1 MQGIT
6 QDFRDILRG
15 LKMTVDFNRLVFAF
29 VGIVCSIIW
38 VLIILGVASVLKL
51 TDTDPLEIINSVL
64 FSPRLGLSNLLGI
77 FLASVA
83 TVDWAEYVVLV
94 VLVMGFL
101 AIWSIIGGSITRSA
115 ALEFARDEKIG
126 FKESLSFASK
136 KFWSYFWSPLTPALG
151 VLFFSA
157 CNILGGLL
165 GQVKYVGE
173 IAVAIGF
180 PLAILSGFLIIFI
193 GIIGII
199 GFFLMFPAISAEGS
213 DAFDAM
219 SRAYSYVIS
228 KPKHFISLFLGIIIC
243 GTIFA
248 VLISLV
254 ACLVMQISFYT
265 VGFGMGQKFESIREV
280 ISGGNATM
288 ASLGLLSMKFT
299 ALMLMIY
306 MALVKV
312 AVGSLVVV
320 FAGSASTIAY
330 FLLRKDVDGTD
341 INDVYIEEQEE
352 QTTQE
357 EKKREVEEVEEEK
370 KEAKAKAKAKAKAET
385 EKVEATTTEEKQTT
399 QKEEATQEEEA
410 KEKPSEGPDTSSSEE
425 SDLKE

>member
-15 LKMTVDFNRLVFAF
+15 LKMTVDFNRLIFAF
-29 VGIVCSIIW
+29 VGIVCSVIW
-38 VLIILGVASVLKL
+38 VLIILGLASALRL
-51 TDTDPLEIINSVL
+51 TDTAPFEIINSVL
-64 FSPRLGLSNLLGI
+64 FSPRLGLSNLLSI

-83 TVDWAEYVVLV
+83 TVDWAEYIVLV
-94 VLVMGFL
+94 VLVVGFL
-101 AIWSIIGGSITRSA
+101 VIWSIIGGAITRSA

-136 KFWSYFWSPLTPALG
+136 KFWSYFWSPITPALG

-165 GQVKYVGE
+165 GQVKYIGE

-180 PLAILSGFLIIFI
+180 PLAIISGFLIIFI

-219 SRAYSYVIS
+219 SRAYSYIIS
-228 KPKHFISLFLGIIIC
+228 KPKHFISLFLSIIIC

-248 VLISLV
+248 FFVCLV
-254 ACLVMQISFYT
+254 ACLVMQTSFYT

-280 ISGGNATM
+280 ILGGEATM
-288 ASLGLLSMKFT
+288 ASLDLLSMKFT
-299 ALMLMIY
+299 ALMLMVY

-312 AVGSLVVV
+312 VVGSLVVG

-341 INDVYIEEQEE
+341 INDVYIEEQEK

-357 EKKREVEEVEEEK
+357 EKKREVVEVKEEK
-370 KEAKAKAKAKAKAET
+370 KEAKAET
-385 EKVEATTTEEKQTT
+385 EKVEATATEEEQTRQEEQTT
-399 QKEEATQEEEA
+399 QEDEA
-410 KEKPSEGPDTSSSEE
+410 KETPSEDPDTSSSEE

>member
-15 LKMTVDFNRLVFAF
+15 LKMTVDFNRLIFAF
-29 VGIVCSIIW
+29 VGIVCSVIW
-38 VLIILGVASVLKL
+38 VLIILGLASALRL
-51 TDTDPLEIINSVL
+51 TDTAPFEIINSVL

-83 TVDWAEYVVLV
+83 TVDWAEYIVLV
-94 VLVMGFL
+94 ILVVGFL
-101 AIWSIIGGSITRSA
+101 VIWSIIGGSITRSA

-136 KFWSYFWSPLTPALG
+136 KFWSYFWSPITPALG

-157 CNILGGLL
+157 CNILGGLI
-165 GQVKYVGE
+165 GQVKYIGE

-180 PLAILSGFLIIFI
+180 PLAIISGFLIIFI

-228 KPKHFISLFLGIIIC
+228 KPKHFISLFLSIIIC

-248 VLISLV
+248 FFVCLV
-254 ACLVMQISFYT
+254 ACLVMQTSFYT

-280 ISGGNATM
+280 ISGGKATM
-288 ASLGLLSMKFT
+288 ASLDLLSMKFT
-299 ALMLMIY
+299 ALMLMVY

-312 AVGSLVVV
+312 VVGSLVVG

-341 INDVYIEEQEE
+341 INDVYIEEHEE

-357 EKKREVEEVEEEK
+357 EKKREVVEVKEEK
-370 KEAKAKAKAKAKAET
+370 KEAKAET
-385 EKVEATTTEEKQTT
+385 EKVEATATEEEQTIQEEQTT
-399 QKEEATQEEEA
+399 QEDEA
-410 KEKPSEGPDTSSSEE
+410 KETPSEDPDTSSSEE

>member
-15 LKMTVDFNRLVFAF
+15 LKMTVDFNRLIFAF

-38 VLIILGVASVLKL
+38 VLIILGFASALRL
-51 TDTDPLEIINSVL
+51 TDTAPFEIINSVL
-64 FSPRLGLSNLLGI
+64 FSPRLGLSNLLSI

-83 TVDWAEYVVLV
+83 TVDWAEYIVLV
-94 VLVMGFL
+94 VLVVGFL
-101 AIWSIIGGSITRSA
+101 VIWSIIGGAITRSA

-136 KFWSYFWSPLTPALG
+136 KFWSYFWSPITPALG

-165 GQVKYVGE
+165 GQVKYIGE

-180 PLAILSGFLIIFI
+180 PLAIISGFLIIFI

-228 KPKHFISLFLGIIIC
+228 KPKHFISLFLSIIIC

-248 VLISLV
+248 FFVCLV
-254 ACLVMQISFYT
+254 ACLVMQTSFYT

-280 ISGGNATM
+280 ISGGKATI
-288 ASLGLLSMKFT
+288 ASLDLLSMKFT

-312 AVGSLVVV
+312 VVGSLVVG

-352 QTTQE
+352 HEEQTTQE
-357 EKKREVEEVEEEK
+357 EKKREVVEVKEEK
-370 KEAKAKAKAKAKAET
+370 KEAKAKAET
-385 EKVEATTTEEKQTT
+385 EKVEATATEEEQT
-399 QKEEATQEEEA
+399 TQEEEA
-410 KEKPSEGPDTSSSEE
+410 KETPSEEPDTSSSEE

>member
-15 LKMTVDFNRLVFAF
+15 LKMTVDFNRLIFAF

-38 VLIILGVASVLKL
+38 VLIILGFASALRL
-51 TDTDPLEIINSVL
+51 TDTAPFEIINSVL
-64 FSPRLGLSNLLGI
+64 FSPRLGLSNLLSI

-83 TVDWAEYVVLV
+83 TVDWAEYIVLV
-94 VLVMGFL
+94 VLVVGFL
-101 AIWSIIGGSITRSA
+101 VIWSIIGGAITRSA

-136 KFWSYFWSPLTPALG
+136 KFWSYFWSPITPALG

-165 GQVKYVGE
+165 GQVKYIGE

-180 PLAILSGFLIIFI
+180 PLAIISGFLIIFI

-228 KPKHFISLFLGIIIC
+228 KPKHFISLFLSIIIC

-248 VLISLV
+248 FFVCLV
-254 ACLVMQISFYT
+254 ACLVMQTSFYT

-280 ISGGNATM
+280 ISGGKATM
-288 ASLGLLSMKFT
+288 ASLDLLSMKFT
-299 ALMLMIY
+299 ALMLMVY

-312 AVGSLVVV
+312 AVGSLVVG

-341 INDVYIEEQEE
+341 INDVYIEEQEK

-357 EKKREVEEVEEEK
+357 EKKREVVEVKEEK
-370 KEAKAKAKAKAKAET
+370 KEAKAKTETET
-385 EKVEATTTEEKQTT
+385 EKVEATATEEEQT
-399 QKEEATQEEEA
+399 TQEEEA
-410 KEKPSEGPDTSSSEE
+410 KETPSEEPDTSSSEE

>member
-15 LKMTVDFNRLVFAF
+15 LKMTVDFNRLIFAF
-29 VGIVCSIIW
+29 VGIVCSVIW
-38 VLIILGVASVLKL
+38 VLIILGFASALRL
-51 TDTDPLEIINSVL
+51 TDTAPFEIINSVL
-64 FSPRLGLSNLLGI
+64 FSPRLGLSNLLSI

-83 TVDWAEYVVLV
+83 TVDWAEYVVLI
-94 VLVMGFL
+94 VLVVGFL
-101 AIWSIIGGSITRSA
+101 VIWSIIGGAITRSA

-136 KFWSYFWSPLTPALG
+136 KFWSYFWSPITPALG

-165 GQVKYVGE
+165 GQVKYIGE

-180 PLAILSGFLIIFI
+180 PLAIISGFLIIFI

-254 ACLVMQISFYT
+254 ACLVMQVSFYT

-280 ISGGNATM
+280 ISGGEATM

-312 AVGSLVVV
+312 MVGSLVVG

-341 INDVYIEEQEE
+341 INDVYIEEQEK

-357 EKKREVEEVEEEK
+357 EKKREVVEVEEKEEK
-370 KEAKAKAKAKAKAET
+370 KEAKAET
-385 EKVEATTTEEKQTT
+385 EKVEATATEEEQTIQEEQTT
-399 QKEEATQEEEA
+399 QEDEA
-410 KEKPSEGPDTSSSEE
+410 KETPSEDPDTSSSEE

>member
-15 LKMTVDFNRLVFAF
+15 LKMTVDFNRLIFAF
-29 VGIVCSIIW
+29 VGIVCSVIW
-38 VLIILGVASVLKL
+38 VLIILGLASALRL
-51 TDTDPLEIINSVL
+51 TDTAPFEIINSVL
-64 FSPRLGLSNLLGI
+64 FSPRLGLSNLLSI

-83 TVDWAEYVVLV
+83 TVDWAEYIVLV
-94 VLVMGFL
+94 VLVVGFL
-101 AIWSIIGGSITRSA
+101 VIWSIIGGAITRSA

-136 KFWSYFWSPLTPALG
+136 KFWSYFWSPITPALG

-165 GQVKYVGE
+165 GQVKYIGE

-180 PLAILSGFLIIFI
+180 PLAIISGFLIIFI

-228 KPKHFISLFLGIIIC
+228 KPKHFISLFLSIIIC

-248 VLISLV
+248 FFVCLV
-254 ACLVMQISFYT
+254 ACLVMQTSFYT

-280 ISGGNATM
+280 ILGGEATM
-288 ASLGLLSMKFT
+288 ASLDLLSMKFT

-312 AVGSLVVV
+312 VVGSLVVG

-341 INDVYIEEQEE
+341 INDVYIEEQEK

-357 EKKREVEEVEEEK
+357 EKKREVVEVKEEK
-370 KEAKAKAKAKAKAET
+370 KEAKAET
-385 EKVEATTTEEKQTT
+385 EKVEATATEEEQTIQEEQTT
-399 QKEEATQEEEA
+399 QEDEA
-410 KEKPSEGPDTSSSEE
+410 KETPSEDPDTSSSEE

>member
-15 LKMTVDFNRLVFAF
+15 LKMTVDFNRLIFAF
-29 VGIVCSIIW
+29 VGIVCSVIW
-38 VLIILGVASVLKL
+38 VLIILGFASALRL
-51 TDTDPLEIINSVL
+51 TDTAPFEIINSVL
-64 FSPRLGLSNLLGI
+64 FSPRLGLSNLLSI

-83 TVDWAEYVVLV
+83 TVDWAEYVVLI
-94 VLVMGFL
+94 VLVVGFL
-101 AIWSIIGGSITRSA
+101 VIWSIIGGAITRSA

-136 KFWSYFWSPLTPALG
+136 KFWSYFWSPITPALG

-165 GQVKYVGE
+165 GQVKYIGE

-254 ACLVMQISFYT
+254 ACLVMQVSFYT

-280 ISGGNATM
+280 ISGGEATM

-312 AVGSLVVV
+312 AVGSLVVG

-352 QTTQE
+352 QEEQTTQE
-357 EKKREVEEVEEEK
+357 EKKREVVEVKEEK
-370 KEAKAKAKAKAKAET
+370 KEAKAKTET
-385 EKVEATTTEEKQTT
+385 EKVEATATEEEQTT
-399 QKEEATQEEEA
+399 QKEETTQEEEA
-410 KEKPSEGPDTSSSEE
+410 KEKPSEEPDTSSSEE

>member
-15 LKMTVDFNRLVFAF
+15 LKMTVDFNRLIFAF
-29 VGIVCSIIW
+29 VGIVCSVIW
-38 VLIILGVASVLKL
+38 VLIILGFASALRL
-51 TDTDPLEIINSVL
+51 TDTAPFEIINSVL
-64 FSPRLGLSNLLGI
+64 FSPRLGLSNLLSI

-83 TVDWAEYVVLV
+83 TVDWAEYIVLV
-94 VLVMGFL
+94 VLVVGFL
-101 AIWSIIGGSITRSA
+101 VIWSIIGGAITRSA

-136 KFWSYFWSPLTPALG
+136 KFRSYFWSPITPALG

-165 GQVKYVGE
+165 GQVKYIGE

-180 PLAILSGFLIIFI
+180 PLAIISGFLIIFI

-248 VLISLV
+248 FFISLV
-254 ACLVMQISFYT
+254 ACLVMQTSFYT

-280 ISGGNATM
+280 ISGGEATM
-288 ASLGLLSMKFT
+288 ASLDLLSMKFT

-312 AVGSLVVV
+312 VVGSLVVG

-341 INDVYIEEQEE
+341 INDVYIEEQEK

-357 EKKREVEEVEEEK
+357 EKKREVVEVEEKEEK
-370 KEAKAKAKAKAKAET
+370 KEAKTET
-385 EKVEATTTEEKQTT
+385 EKVEATATEEEQT
-399 QKEEATQEEEA
+399 TQEEEA
-410 KEKPSEGPDTSSSEE
+410 KETPSEEPDTSSSEE

>member
-15 LKMTVDFNRLVFAF
+15 FKMTVDFNKLIFAF
-29 VGIVCSIIW
+29 VGIVFSIIW
-38 VLIILGVASVLKL
+38 VLAVLALLSALGLISIGPFAIIDNVL
-51 TDTDPLEIINSVL
+51 V
-64 FSPRLGLSNLLGI
+64 SPRLGLSSLFSI
-77 FLASVA
+77 FLSGTA
-83 TVDWAEYVVLV
+83 TLDWAEYLGLVVLV
-94 VLVMGFL
+94 VGLL
-101 AIWSIIGGSITRSA
+101 TIWSIIGGAITRLA

-126 FKESLSFASK
+126 FKEALSFASK
-136 KFWSYFWSPLTPALG
+136 KFWSYFWSPITPALG
-151 VLFFSA
+151 VLFFVA
-157 CNILGGLL
+157 CNIIGGLF
-165 GQVKYVGE
+165 GQIKYIGE

-193 GIIGII
+193 GIIGAI
-199 GFFLMFPAISAEGS
+199 GFFLMFPTISAEGS

-248 VLISLV
+248 LFVSLA
-254 ACLVMQISFYT
+254 ACLIMQTSFYT
-265 VGFGMGQKFESIREV
+265 VGFGMGEKFESIKAV
-280 ISGGNATM
+280 VAGGAYGKAQM

-306 MALVKV
+306 IVLIKV
-312 AVGSLVVV
+312 AVGSLVVA

-341 INDVYIEEQEE
+341 INDVYIEEKEG
-352 QTTQE
+352 
-357 EKKREVEEVEEEK
+357 EEEK
-370 KEAKAKAKAKAKAET
+370 REEEKEETKVET
-385 EKVEATTTEEKQTT
+385 EKVETKATEEKQT
-399 QKEEATQEEEA
+399 AQEEKPEEKP
-410 KEKPSEGPDTSSSEE
+410 KEKPKERPPEEPGESSPEE
-425 SDLKE
+425 KT

>member
-15 LKMTVDFNRLVFAF
+15 LKMTVDFNRLIFAF
-29 VGIVCSIIW
+29 VGIVCSVIW
-38 VLIILGVASVLKL
+38 VLIILGFASALRL
-51 TDTDPLEIINSVL
+51 TDTAPFEIINSVL
-64 FSPRLGLSNLLGI
+64 FSPRLGLSNLLSI

-83 TVDWAEYVVLV
+83 TVDWAEYIVLV
-94 VLVMGFL
+94 VLVVGFL
-101 AIWSIIGGSITRSA
+101 VIWSIIGGAITRSA

-136 KFWSYFWSPLTPALG
+136 KFWSYFWSPITPALG

-157 CNILGGLL
+157 CNILGGLF
-165 GQVKYVGE
+165 GQVKYIGE

-180 PLAILSGFLIIFI
+180 PLAIISGFLIIFI

-228 KPKHFISLFLGIIIC
+228 KPKHFISLFLSIIIC

-248 VLISLV
+248 FFVCLV
-254 ACLVMQISFYT
+254 ACLVMQTSFYT

-280 ISGGNATM
+280 ISGGEATM
-288 ASLGLLSMKFT
+288 ASLDLLSMKFT
-299 ALMLMIY
+299 ALMLMVY

-312 AVGSLVVV
+312 AVGSLVVG

-352 QTTQE
+352 HEEQTTQE
-357 EKKREVEEVEEEK
+357 EKKREVVEVKEEK
-370 KEAKAKAKAKAKAET
+370 KEAKAKAEI
-385 EKVEATTTEEKQTT
+385 EKVEATATEEEQTIQEEQTT
-399 QKEEATQEEEA
+399 QEDEA
-410 KEKPSEGPDTSSSEE
+410 KETPSEDPDTSSSEE

>member
-15 LKMTVDFNRLVFAF
+15 LKMTVDFNRLIFAF
-29 VGIVCSIIW
+29 VGIVCSVIW
-38 VLIILGVASVLKL
+38 VLIILGFASALRL
-51 TDTDPLEIINSVL
+51 TDTAPFEIINSVL
-64 FSPRLGLSNLLGI
+64 FSPRLGLSNLLSI

-83 TVDWAEYVVLV
+83 TVDWAEYIVLV
-94 VLVMGFL
+94 VLVVGFL
-101 AIWSIIGGSITRSA
+101 VIWSIIGGSITRSA

-136 KFWSYFWSPLTPALG
+136 KFWSYFWSPITPALG

-165 GQVKYVGE
+165 GQVKYIGE

-180 PLAILSGFLIIFI
+180 PLAIISGFLIIFI

-228 KPKHFISLFLGIIIC
+228 KPKHFISLFLSIIIC

-248 VLISLV
+248 FFVCLV
-254 ACLVMQISFYT
+254 ACLVMQTSFYT

-280 ISGGNATM
+280 ISGGEATM
-288 ASLGLLSMKFT
+288 ASLDLLSMKFT

-312 AVGSLVVV
+312 AVGSLVVG

-341 INDVYIEEQEE
+341 INDVYIEEQEK

-357 EKKREVEEVEEEK
+357 EKKREVVEVEEKEEK
-370 KEAKAKAKAKAKAET
+370 KEAKTET
-385 EKVEATTTEEKQTT
+385 EKVEATATEEEQT
-399 QKEEATQEEEA
+399 TQEEEA
-410 KEKPSEGPDTSSSEE
+410 KETPSEEPDTSSSEE

>member
-15 LKMTVDFNRLVFAF
+15 LKMTVDFNRLIFAF
-29 VGIVCSIIW
+29 VGIVCSVIW
-38 VLIILGVASVLKL
+38 VLIILGFASALRL
-51 TDTDPLEIINSVL
+51 TDTAPFEIINSVL
-64 FSPRLGLSNLLGI
+64 FSPRLGLSNLLSI

-83 TVDWAEYVVLV
+83 TVDWAEYIVLIVLV
-94 VLVMGFL
+94 VGFL
-101 AIWSIIGGSITRSA
+101 VIWSIIGGAITRSA

-136 KFWSYFWSPLTPALG
+136 KFWSYFWSPITPALG

-165 GQVKYVGE
+165 GQVKYIGE

-228 KPKHFISLFLGIIIC
+228 KPKHFISLFLSIIIC

-248 VLISLV
+248 FFVCLV
-254 ACLVMQISFYT
+254 ACLVMQTSFYT

-280 ISGGNATM
+280 ISGGEATM

-312 AVGSLVVV
+312 AVGSLVVG

-352 QTTQE
+352 QEEQTTQE
-357 EKKREVEEVEEEK
+357 EKKREVVEIKEEK
-370 KEAKAKAKAKAKAET
+370 KETKAKT
-385 EKVEATTTEEKQTT
+385 EKVEATATEEEQTT
-399 QKEEATQEEEA
+399 QKEETTQEEEA
-410 KEKPSEGPDTSSSEE
+410 KEKPSEEPDTSSSEE

>member
-15 LKMTVDFNRLVFAF
+15 LKMTVDFNRLIFAF
-29 VGIVCSIIW
+29 VGIVCSVIW
-38 VLIILGVASVLKL
+38 VLIILGFASALRL
-51 TDTDPLEIINSVL
+51 TDTAPFEIINSVL
-64 FSPRLGLSNLLGI
+64 FSPRLGLSNLLSI

-83 TVDWAEYVVLV
+83 TVDWAEYVVLI
-94 VLVMGFL
+94 VLVVGFL
-101 AIWSIIGGSITRSA
+101 VIWSIIGGAITRSA

-136 KFWSYFWSPLTPALG
+136 KFWSYFWSPITPALG

-165 GQVKYVGE
+165 GQVKYIGE

-254 ACLVMQISFYT
+254 ACLVMQVSFYT

-280 ISGGNATM
+280 ISGGEATM

-312 AVGSLVVV
+312 AVGSLVVG

-352 QTTQE
+352 QEEQTTQE
-357 EKKREVEEVEEEK
+357 EKKREVVEIKEEK
-370 KEAKAKAKAKAKAET
+370 KETKAKT
-385 EKVEATTTEEKQTT
+385 EKVEATATEEEQTT
-399 QKEEATQEEEA
+399 QKEETTQEEEA
-410 KEKPSEGPDTSSSEE
+410 KEKPSEEPDTSSSEE

>member
-15 LKMTVDFNRLVFAF
+15 LKMTVDFNRLIFAF
-29 VGIVCSIIW
+29 VGIVCSVIW
-38 VLIILGVASVLKL
+38 VLIILGFASALKL
-51 TDTDPLEIINSVL
+51 TTTAPFEIINGVL
-64 FSPRLGLSNLLGI
+64 FSPRLGLSNLLSI
-77 FLASVA
+77 FLSSVA
-83 TVDWAEYVVLV
+83 TVDWAEYIVLV
-94 VLVMGFL
+94 VLVVGFL
-101 AIWSIIGGSITRSA
+101 VIWSIIGGSITRSA

-136 KFWSYFWSPLTPALG
+136 KFWSYFWSPITPALG

-157 CNILGGLL
+157 CNILGGLI
-165 GQVKYVGE
+165 GQVTYIGE

-180 PLAILSGFLIIFI
+180 PLAIISGFLIIFI

-248 VLISLV
+248 FFISLV
-254 ACLVMQISFYT
+254 ACLVMQTSFYT
-265 VGFGMGQKFESIREV
+265 VGFGMGQKFESIRAV
-280 ISGGNATM
+280 ISGGKATM
-288 ASLGLLSMKFT
+288 ASLDLLSMKFT
-299 ALMLMIY
+299 ALMLMVY

-312 AVGSLVVV
+312 VVVSLVVV

-341 INDVYIEEQEE
+341 INDVYIEEQGQEEGTREEVEEESKAEAEKIEATATEEEQTIQEE

-357 EKKREVEEVEEEK
+357 E
-370 KEAKAKAKAKAKAET
+370 
-385 EKVEATTTEEKQTT
+385 
-399 QKEEATQEEEA
+399 EA
-410 KEKPSEGPDTSSSEE
+410 KETPSEDPDTSSSEE

>member
-15 LKMTVDFNRLVFAF
+15 LKMTVDFNRLIFAF
-29 VGIVCSIIW
+29 VGIVCSVIW
-38 VLIILGVASVLKL
+38 VLIILGFASALKL
-51 TDTDPLEIINSVL
+51 TDTAPFEIINSVL
-64 FSPRLGLSNLLGI
+64 FSPRLGLTNLLSI

-94 VLVMGFL
+94 VLVVGFL
-101 AIWSIIGGSITRSA
+101 VIWSIIGGSITRSA

-136 KFWSYFWSPLTPALG
+136 KFWSYFWSPITPALG

-157 CNILGGLL
+157 CNILGGLI
-165 GQVKYVGE
+165 GQVKYIGE

-180 PLAILSGFLIIFI
+180 PLAIISGFLIIFI

-248 VLISLV
+248 FFISLV

-265 VGFGMGQKFESIREV
+265 VGFGMGQKFESIRAV
-280 ISGGNATM
+280 ISGGKTTM
-288 ASLGLLSMKFT
+288 ASLDLLSMKFT
-299 ALMLMIY
+299 ALMLMVY

-312 AVGSLVVV
+312 AVGSLVVG

-341 INDVYIEEQEE
+341 INDVYIEEQE
-352 QTTQE
+352 QE
-357 EKKREVEEVEEEK
+357 EGAREEVEGES
-370 KEAKAKAKAKAKAET
+370 KAEA
-385 EKVEATTTEEKQTT
+385 EKIEATATEEEQTI
-399 QKEEATQEEEA
+399 QEEEA
-410 KEKPSEGPDTSSSEE
+410 KETPSEDPDTSSSEE

>member
-15 LKMTVDFNRLVFAF
+15 LKMTVDFNRLIFAF

-38 VLIILGVASVLKL
+38 VLIILGFASALRL
-51 TDTDPLEIINSVL
+51 TDTAPFEIINSVL
-64 FSPRLGLSNLLGI
+64 FSPRLGLSNLLSI

-83 TVDWAEYVVLV
+83 TVDWAEYIVLV
-94 VLVMGFL
+94 VLVVGFL
-101 AIWSIIGGSITRSA
+101 VIWSIIGGAITRSA

-136 KFWSYFWSPLTPALG
+136 KFWSYFWSPITPALG

-165 GQVKYVGE
+165 GQVKYIGE

-180 PLAILSGFLIIFI
+180 PLAIISGFLIIFI

-228 KPKHFISLFLGIIIC
+228 KPKHFISLFLSIIIC

-248 VLISLV
+248 FFVCLV
-254 ACLVMQISFYT
+254 ACLVMQTSFYT

-280 ISGGNATM
+280 ISGGKATI
-288 ASLGLLSMKFT
+288 ASLDLLSMKFT
-299 ALMLMIY
+299 ALMLMVY

-312 AVGSLVVV
+312 AVGSLVVG

-352 QTTQE
+352 HEEQTTQE
-357 EKKREVEEVEEEK
+357 EKKREVVEVKEEK
-370 KEAKAKAKAKAKAET
+370 KEAKAKAET
-385 EKVEATTTEEKQTT
+385 EKVEATATEEEQTIQEEQTT
-399 QKEEATQEEEA
+399 QEDEA
-410 KEKPSEGPDTSSSEE
+410 KETPSEDPDTSSSEE

>member
-15 LKMTVDFNRLVFAF
+15 LKMTVDFNRLIFAF
-29 VGIVCSIIW
+29 VGIVCSVIW
-38 VLIILGVASVLKL
+38 VLIILGFASALRL
-51 TDTDPLEIINSVL
+51 TDTAPFEIINSVL
-64 FSPRLGLSNLLGI
+64 FSPRLGLSNLLSI

-83 TVDWAEYVVLV
+83 TVDWAEYIVLV
-94 VLVMGFL
+94 VLVVGFL
-101 AIWSIIGGSITRSA
+101 VIWSIIGGAITRSA

-136 KFWSYFWSPLTPALG
+136 KFWSYFWSPITPALG

-165 GQVKYVGE
+165 GQVKYIGE

-180 PLAILSGFLIIFI
+180 PLAIISGFLIIFI

-248 VLISLV
+248 FFISLV
-254 ACLVMQISFYT
+254 ACLVMQTSFYT
-265 VGFGMGQKFESIREV
+265 VGFGMGQKFESIRDV
-280 ISGGNATM
+280 ISGGEATM
-288 ASLGLLSMKFT
+288 ASLDLLSMKFT

-312 AVGSLVVV
+312 VVGSLVVG

-341 INDVYIEEQEE
+341 INDVYIEEQEK

-357 EKKREVEEVEEEK
+357 EKKREVVEVKEEK
-370 KEAKAKAKAKAKAET
+370 KEAKAKTETET
-385 EKVEATTTEEKQTT
+385 EKVEATATEEEQT
-399 QKEEATQEEEA
+399 TQEEEA
-410 KEKPSEGPDTSSSEE
+410 KETPSEEPDTSSSEE

>member
-15 LKMTVDFNRLVFAF
+15 LKMTVDFNRLIFAF
-29 VGIVCSIIW
+29 VGIVCSVIW
-38 VLIILGVASVLKL
+38 VLIILGFASALRL
-51 TDTDPLEIINSVL
+51 TDTAPFEIINSVL
-64 FSPRLGLSNLLGI
+64 FSPRLGLSNLLSI

-83 TVDWAEYVVLV
+83 TVDWAEYIVLV
-94 VLVMGFL
+94 VLVVGFL
-101 AIWSIIGGSITRSA
+101 VIWSIIGGSITRSA

-136 KFWSYFWSPLTPALG
+136 KFWSYFWSPITPALG

-165 GQVKYVGE
+165 GQVKYIGE

-180 PLAILSGFLIIFI
+180 PLAIISGFLIIFI

-248 VLISLV
+248 FFISLV
-254 ACLVMQISFYT
+254 ACLVMQTSFYT

-280 ISGGNATM
+280 ISGGEATM
-288 ASLGLLSMKFT
+288 ASLDLLSMKFT

-312 AVGSLVVV
+312 VVGSLVVG

-341 INDVYIEEQEE
+341 INDVYIEEQEK

-357 EKKREVEEVEEEK
+357 EKKREVVEVEEKEEK
-370 KEAKAKAKAKAKAET
+370 KEAKTET
-385 EKVEATTTEEKQTT
+385 EKVEATATEEEQT
-399 QKEEATQEEEA
+399 TQEEEA
-410 KEKPSEGPDTSSSEE
+410 KETPSEEPDTSSSEE

>member
-15 LKMTVDFNRLVFAF
+15 FKMTVDFNKLIFAF
-29 VGIVCSIIW
+29 VGIVFSIIW
-38 VLIILGVASVLKL
+38 VLAVLAFLSALGLISIGPFAIIDNVL
-51 TDTDPLEIINSVL
+51 V
-64 FSPRLGLSNLLGI
+64 SPRLGLSSLFGI
-77 FLASVA
+77 FLSGMA
-83 TVDWAEYVVLV
+83 TLDWAEYLGLVVLV
-94 VLVMGFL
+94 VGLL
-101 AIWSIIGGSITRSA
+101 IIWSIIGGAITRLA

-126 FKESLSFASK
+126 FKEALSFASK
-136 KFWSYFWSPLTPALG
+136 KFWSYFWSPITPALG
-151 VLFFSA
+151 VLFFVA
-157 CNILGGLL
+157 CNIIGGLF
-165 GQVKYVGE
+165 GQIKYIGE

-193 GIIGII
+193 GIIGAI
-199 GFFLMFPAISAEGS
+199 GFFLMFPTISAEGS

-248 VLISLV
+248 LFVSLA
-254 ACLVMQISFYT
+254 ACLIMQTSFYT
-265 VGFGMGQKFESIREV
+265 VGFGMGEKFESIKAV
-280 ISGGNATM
+280 VAGGAFGKAPM

-306 MALVKV
+306 IVLIKV
-312 AVGSLVVV
+312 AVGSLVVA
-320 FAGSASTIAY
+320 FAGSASTVAY

-341 INDVYIEEQEE
+341 INDVYIEEKEGEEEKREEEKEETKVKTEEVETKVETEEVETKVETEEE

-357 EKKREVEEVEEEK
+357 EEL
-370 KEAKAKAKAKAKAET
+370 
-385 EKVEATTTEEKQTT
+385 
-399 QKEEATQEEEA
+399 
-410 KEKPSEGPDTSSSEE
+410 KEKPPEE
-425 SDLKE
+425 PGEDSPEEKT

>member
-15 LKMTVDFNRLVFAF
+15 LKMTVDFNRLIFAF

-38 VLIILGVASVLKL
+38 VLIILGVASALKL
-51 TDTDPLEIINSVL
+51 TDTAPLEIINSVL

-83 TVDWAEYVVLV
+83 TVDWAEYIVLV
-94 VLVMGFL
+94 VLVIGFL
-101 AIWSIIGGSITRSA
+101 AIWSIIGGAITRSA

-136 KFWSYFWSPLTPALG
+136 KFWSYFWSPITPALG

-157 CNILGGLL
+157 CNILGGLF

-180 PLAILSGFLIIFI
+180 PLAIISGFLIIFI

-228 KPKHFISLFLGIIIC
+228 KPKRFISLFLSIIIC

-248 VLISLV
+248 FFVCLV
-254 ACLVMQISFYT
+254 ACLVMQTSFYT

-280 ISGGNATM
+280 ISGGKATM
-288 ASLGLLSMKFT
+288 ASLDLLSMKFT
-299 ALMLMIY
+299 ALMLMVY

-352 QTTQE
+352 QEEQTTQE
-357 EKKREVEEVEEEK
+357 EKKKEVVEVKEEK
-370 KEAKAKAKAKAKAET
+370 KEAKT
-385 EKVEATTTEEKQTT
+385 EKVEATATEEEQKT
-399 QKEEATQEEEA
+399 QKEETKQEEEA
-410 KEKPSEGPDTSSSEE
+410 KEKPSEEPDTSSPEE
-425 SDLKE
+425 SDQKK

>member
-1 MQGIT
+1 
-6 QDFRDILRG
+6 
-15 LKMTVDFNRLVFAF
+15 
-29 VGIVCSIIW
+29 
-38 VLIILGVASVLKL
+38 
-51 TDTDPLEIINSVL
+51 
-64 FSPRLGLSNLLGI
+64 
-77 FLASVA
+77 
-83 TVDWAEYVVLV
+83 LV
-94 VLVMGFL
+94 VGFL
-101 AIWSIIGGSITRSA
+101 VIWSIIGGAITRSA

-136 KFWSYFWSPLTPALG
+136 KFWSYFWSPITPALG

-165 GQVKYVGE
+165 GQVKYIGE

-180 PLAILSGFLIIFI
+180 PLAIISGFLIIFI

-254 ACLVMQISFYT
+254 ACLVMQVSFYT

-280 ISGGNATM
+280 ISGGEATM

-312 AVGSLVVV
+312 AVGSLVVG

-352 QTTQE
+352 QEEQTTQE
-357 EKKREVEEVEEEK
+357 EKKREVVEIKEEK
-370 KEAKAKAKAKAKAET
+370 KETKAKT
-385 EKVEATTTEEKQTT
+385 EKVEATATEEEQTT
-399 QKEEATQEEEA
+399 QKEETTQEEEA
-410 KEKPSEGPDTSSSEE
+410 KEKSSEEPDTSSSEE

>member
-6 QDFRDILRG
+6 QDVRDILRG
-15 LKMTVDFNRLVFAF
+15 FKMTVDFNKLIFAF
-29 VGIVCSIIW
+29 VGIVFSIIW
-38 VLIILGVASVLKL
+38 LLVVLAFLSALGLIDTSPFVIINHVLI
-51 TDTDPLEIINSVL
+51 
-64 FSPRLGLSNLLGI
+64 SPRLGLSYLFSA
-77 FLASVA
+77 FLSVMV
-83 TVDWAEYVVLV
+83 TVDWAEYLGLVVLV
-94 VLVMGFL
+94 VGLL
-101 AIWSIIGGSITRSA
+101 AIWSIIGGAITRLA

-126 FKESLSFASK
+126 FKEALSFASK

-151 VLFFSA
+151 VLFFVA
-157 CNILGGLL
+157 CNIIGGLF
-165 GQVKYVGE
+165 GQIKYIGE

-193 GIIGII
+193 GIIGVI
-199 GFFLMFPAISAEGS
+199 GFFLMFPTISAEGS

-248 VLISLV
+248 IFVSLA
-254 ACLVMQISFYT
+254 ACLIMQTSFYT
-265 VGFGMGQKFESIREV
+265 VGFGMGEKFESIKAV
-280 ISGGNATM
+280 VVGGAYGKAQM

-306 MALVKV
+306 IVLIKV
-312 AVGSLVVV
+312 AVGSLVVA

-341 INDVYIEEQEE
+341 INDVYIEEKEG
-352 QTTQE
+352 
-357 EKKREVEEVEEEK
+357 EEEK
-370 KEAKAKAKAKAKAET
+370 REEEKEETKVET
-385 EKVEATTTEEKQTT
+385 EKVETKATEGKQTAPEEKPEEKPKEKPPEEPGESSPEKQT
-399 QKEEATQEEEA
+399 
-410 KEKPSEGPDTSSSEE
+410 
-425 SDLKE
+425 

>member
-6 QDFRDILRG
+6 QDVRDILRG
-15 LKMTVDFNRLVFAF
+15 FKMTVDFNKLIFAF
-29 VGIVCSIIW
+29 VGIVFSIIW
-38 VLIILGVASVLKL
+38 LLVVLAFLSALGLIDTSPFVIINHVLI
-51 TDTDPLEIINSVL
+51 
-64 FSPRLGLSNLLGI
+64 SPRLGLSYLFSA
-77 FLASVA
+77 FLSVMV
-83 TVDWAEYVVLV
+83 TVDWAEYLGLVVLV
-94 VLVMGFL
+94 VGLL
-101 AIWSIIGGSITRSA
+101 AIWSIIGGAITRLA

-126 FKESLSFASK
+126 FKEALSFASK

-151 VLFFSA
+151 VLFFVA
-157 CNILGGLL
+157 CNIIGGLF
-165 GQVKYVGE
+165 GQIKYIGE

-193 GIIGII
+193 GIIGVI
-199 GFFLMFPAISAEGS
+199 GFFLMFPTISAEGS

-248 VLISLV
+248 IFVSLA
-254 ACLVMQISFYT
+254 ACLIMQTSFYT
-265 VGFGMGQKFESIREV
+265 VGFGMGEKFESIKAV
-280 ISGGNATM
+280 VVGGAYGKAQM

-306 MALVKV
+306 IVLIKV
-312 AVGSLVVV
+312 AVGSLVVA

-341 INDVYIEEQEE
+341 INDVYIEEKEG
-352 QTTQE
+352 
-357 EKKREVEEVEEEK
+357 EEEK
-370 KEAKAKAKAKAKAET
+370 REEEKEETKVET
-385 EKVEATTTEEKQTT
+385 EKVETKATEGKQTAPEEKPKEKPKEKPPEEPGESSPEKQT
-399 QKEEATQEEEA
+399 
-410 KEKPSEGPDTSSSEE
+410 
-425 SDLKE
+425 

>member
-15 LKMTVDFNRLVFAF
+15 LKMTVDFNRLIFAF

-38 VLIILGVASVLKL
+38 VLIILGVASALKL
-51 TDTDPLEIINSVL
+51 TTTAPFEIINSVL

-77 FLASVA
+77 FLSSVA
-83 TVDWAEYVVLV
+83 TVDWAEYIVLV
-94 VLVMGFL
+94 VLVVGFL

-136 KFWSYFWSPLTPALG
+136 KFWSYFWSPITPALG

-157 CNILGGLL
+157 CNILGGLF
-165 GQVKYVGE
+165 GQVKYIGE

-180 PLAILSGFLIIFI
+180 PLAIISGFLIIFI

-228 KPKHFISLFLGIIIC
+228 KPKRFISLFLSIIIC

-248 VLISLV
+248 FSVCLV

-265 VGFGMGQKFESIREV
+265 VGFGMGQKFESIRAV
-280 ISGGNATM
+280 ISGGEATM
-288 ASLGLLSMKFT
+288 ASLDLLSMKFT
-299 ALMLMIY
+299 ALMLMVY

-312 AVGSLVVV
+312 AVVSLVVV
-320 FAGSASTIAY
+320 FAGAASTIAY

-357 EKKREVEEVEEEK
+357 EKKREVVEVEEEK
-370 KEAKAKAKAKAKAET
+370 KEAKAET
-385 EKVEATTTEEKQTT
+385 EKVEATATEEEQTT

-410 KEKPSEGPDTSSSEE
+410 KEKPSEDPDTSSSEE

>member
-15 LKMTVDFNRLVFAF
+15 LKMTVDFNRLIFAF
-29 VGIVCSIIW
+29 VGIVCSVIW
-38 VLIILGVASVLKL
+38 VLIILGFASALRL
-51 TDTDPLEIINSVL
+51 TDTAPFEIINSVL
-64 FSPRLGLSNLLGI
+64 FSPRLGLSNLLSI

-83 TVDWAEYVVLV
+83 TVDWAEYIVLV
-94 VLVMGFL
+94 VLVVGFL
-101 AIWSIIGGSITRSA
+101 VIWSIIGGAITRSA

-136 KFWSYFWSPLTPALG
+136 KFWSYFWSPITPALG

-165 GQVKYVGE
+165 GQVKYIGE

-228 KPKHFISLFLGIIIC
+228 KPKHFISLFLSIIIC

-248 VLISLV
+248 FFVSLV
-254 ACLVMQISFYT
+254 ACLVMQTSFYT

-280 ISGGNATM
+280 ISGGKATM
-288 ASLGLLSMKFT
+288 ASLDLLSMKFT
-299 ALMLMIY
+299 ALMLMVY

-312 AVGSLVVV
+312 AVGSLVVG

-357 EKKREVEEVEEEK
+357 EKKREVVEVKEEK
-370 KEAKAKAKAKAKAET
+370 KEAKAKTET
-385 EKVEATTTEEKQTT
+385 EKVEATATEEEQTT

-410 KEKPSEGPDTSSSEE
+410 KEKPSEEPDTSSSEE